1 MSELRPMLAPTANQP
16 RMLVASELRNVD
28 YNPATDAP
36 FGRKLPT
43 LKSVV
48 DWLLPPKPMPVLT
61 AWGLLADRAYTW
73 TAISSI
79 DSRTA
84 GTISGTGIRFD
95 SYAEDTRPDRTS
107 HVYFQTPGGF
117 YNLSGPYMPMLE
129 GLPQLLPR
137 YQWLAT
143 RPLALDLAGQTI
155 LPPGASFS
163 LMLEAARAA
172 ATPLLESV
180 SGYRESRTQISAQGK
195 AVLASALLH
204 EPTRAD
210 PGMLA
215 AVIAALYGATELADE
230 IAQCILS
237 PDPLFAAT
245 AKVAA
250 SKLGMGPIVT
260 GQPDEV
266 TPFLH
271 PADVQALRAW

>member
-1 MSELRPMLAPTANQP
+1 
-16 RMLVASELRNVD
+16 MLVAPELRNVD

-36 FGRKLPT
+36 FGPKLPT
-43 LKSVV
+43 LKSVL
-48 DWLLPPKPMPVLT
+48 DWLIPPKLMPVLT
-61 AWGLLADRAYTW
+61 AWGLLADRVYPW
-73 TAISSI
+73 TAITWI
-79 DSRTA
+79 NSRTT
-84 GTISGTGIRFD
+84 GTNTGPGFNPLLN
-95 SYAEDTRPDRTS
+95 SYDDNTRPDRES
-107 HVYFQTPGGF
+107 HVEFQTPGGY

-155 LPPGASFS
+155 LPPGPGSFAR
-163 LMLEAARAA
+163 MLEAARTAA
-172 ATPLLESV
+172 PPLLENV
-180 SGYRESRTQISAQGK
+180 AGYRENRTRLSAHGK
-195 AVLASALLH
+195 TVLTNALLY
-204 EPTRAD
+204 EPTQAD

-230 IAQCILS
+230 IGQCILS

-250 SKLGMGPIVT
+250 SKLGMGAIVT
-260 GQPDEV
+260 GQPEEV

-271 PADVQALRAW
+271 PADAQALRAW